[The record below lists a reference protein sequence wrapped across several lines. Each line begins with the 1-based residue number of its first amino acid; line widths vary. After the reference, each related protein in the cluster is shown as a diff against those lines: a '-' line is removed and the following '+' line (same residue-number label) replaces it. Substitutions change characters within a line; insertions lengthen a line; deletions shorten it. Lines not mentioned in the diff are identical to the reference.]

1 MYNED
6 ERRPGRF
13 WKAGGEDIRLEGWW
27 EAVVV
32 GVYKLH
38 SCGFDNRVP
47 FKLWLLT
54 TCYES
59 IRL

>member
-13 WKAGGEDIRLEGWW
+13 WNAGRERGYQGFAVVSGDLS

-38 SCGFDNRVP
+38 FACAFNNTAR
-47 FKLWLLT
+47 FKL
-54 TCYES
+54 
-59 IRL
+59 